1 MDFGKKTRKMVM
13 VYILLLME
21 IPMKVHGK
29 IIKCTDYLRLQNQI
43 KIKAL
48 NKNNNSS
55 KEKFVKSYND

>member
-29 IIKCTDYLRLQNQI
+29 IIKCTETFWLQNQI
-43 KIKAL
+43 KRKQL
-48 NKNNNSS
+48 NNYSKKENLLKN
-55 KEKFVKSYND
+55 